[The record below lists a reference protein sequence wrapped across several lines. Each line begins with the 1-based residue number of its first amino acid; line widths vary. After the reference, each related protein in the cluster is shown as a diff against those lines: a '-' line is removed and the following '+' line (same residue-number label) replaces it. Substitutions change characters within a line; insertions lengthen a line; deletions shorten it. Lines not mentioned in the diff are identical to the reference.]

1 MFKLFKNFKKT
12 EWFLVFVSIVFIV
25 GQVWLDL
32 KMPDYMSK
40 ITMIIQMPNGSVQEI
55 WVQGGY
61 MLACALGSLAFSIVV
76 GFCASRI
83 ASNFSANIRGE
94 VYDKVSSFSM
104 KEINRFSTASLITR
118 STNDIT
124 QVQMFVVMG
133 LQILIKA
140 PIMAVWAITK
150 IGSKSYEWSFV
161 TFWAV
166 VILLAMITFV
176 MAFAL
181 PRFKKMQKLTDD
193 VNLVAREN
201 LTGVRVVR
209 AYNAE
214 SFEEKRFEN
223 VNQALTHN
231 QLTAMRFMT
240 VIMPGIDFIMQGL
253 TIAIYWVGAN
263 LINNALGN
271 DKFVL
276 FSDML
281 VFSQYAMRVIMSFMM
296 IAMISIM
303 LPRALVSAKRLN
315 EVLDTKNKIVDGE
328 IEKSADDV
336 KGEIEFKNVSFKYHK
351 NGDDVLQGI
360 TFKAHKGE
368 TVAFI
373 GATGCGKTTLVTLI
387 PRLFDVTGG
396 EVLVDGINVKDY
408 KQKALRNKI
417 GFVPQRAVMFS
428 GTVASNV
435 AFGDNGKGEIS
446 QDEIAKAVEIA
457 QGKDFVEKMTN
468 KYEARVAQGGTN
480 VSGGQKQRLA
490 IARAIAR
497 SPEIYI
503 FDDSFSALDYK
514 TDRNLRTALQEATTN
529 ATTLIVSQRIGTIKN
544 ANTIIVLDE
553 GKIVGQGTHEELMN
567 HCDIY
572 KEIAL
577 SQLSEEELKNV

>member
-1 MFKLFKNFKKT
+1 
-12 EWFLVFVSIVFIV
+12 
-25 GQVWLDL
+25 
-32 KMPDYMSK
+32 
-40 ITMIIQMPNGSVQEI
+40 
-55 WVQGGY
+55 
-61 MLACALGSLAFSIVV
+61 
-76 GFCASRI
+76 
-83 ASNFSANIRGE
+83 
-94 VYDKVSSFSM
+94 
-104 KEINRFSTASLITR
+104 
-118 STNDIT
+118 
-124 QVQMFVVMG
+124 
-133 LQILIKA
+133 
-140 PIMAVWAITK
+140 ITK
-150 IGSKSYEWSFV
+150 IGSKSYEWSFI

-166 VILLAMITFV
+166 IVLLAMITFV

-328 IEKSADDV
+328 IEKSDDGV
-336 KGEIEFKNVSFKYHK
+336 KGEIEFKDVSFKYHK

-497 SPEIYI
+497 NPEIYI

-514 TDRNLRTALQEATTN
+514 TDRNLRTA
-529 ATTLIVSQRIGTIKN
+529 
-544 ANTIIVLDE
+544 
-553 GKIVGQGTHEELMN
+553 
-567 HCDIY
+567 
-572 KEIAL
+572 
-577 SQLSEEELKNV
+577 